1 VKRRVRKAV
10 RRRRRRRKC
19 RSCRLWSARVRRVS
33 KGETS
38 PGALGLDHG
47 AVDEG

>member
-1 VKRRVRKAV
+1 VKRRRVRKAV
-10 RRRRRRRKC
+10 RRRTKC

-38 PGALGLDHG
+38 LGALGLDHG